1 MLGTTAKSETC
12 ASLGLSSMAVAG
24 CIEDL
29 KPALNV
35 RYMIDHVCFAM
46 FITVIFIYLAVDLQM
61 NRKNPAMSRR

>member
-46 FITVIFIYLAVDLQM
+46 FITFILL
-61 NRKNPAMSRR
+61 